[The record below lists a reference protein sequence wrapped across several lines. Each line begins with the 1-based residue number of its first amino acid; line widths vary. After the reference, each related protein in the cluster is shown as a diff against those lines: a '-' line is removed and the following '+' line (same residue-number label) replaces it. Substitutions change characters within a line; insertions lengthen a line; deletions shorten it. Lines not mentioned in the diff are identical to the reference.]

1 MRRCP
6 RESEGIFYGLC
17 AGRRCGK
24 EDSPPRAGM
33 RDEQV
38 KKQRQEPRPLKKKTQ
53 RVRQPVQESVTPAQ
67 VGSRMEL
74 ALHSRRRVFFAAPSP
89 CTKPIKNALAFARA
103 SSHLFTAG
111 QRSFVHSRRSGAFLS

>member
-33 RDEQV
+33 HDEQV
-38 KKQRQEPRPLKKKTQ
+38 KKQSQEPRPLKKKPQ
-53 RVRQPVQESVTPAQ
+53 RVLDPIQKAVPPACQ

-74 ALHSRRRVFFAAPSP
+74 ALHSTLPPVFSLSEPGAPWRRL
-89 CTKPIKNALAFARA
+89 ILDYQALDF
-103 SSHLFTAG
+103 SK
-111 QRSFVHSRRSGAFLS
+111 V